1 MHLQKLSSIIPLT
14 PESSCDNDCYDQ
26 FEISQNHFCHQLFKV
41 HFCPNSIV
49 YINKFVELIMYQQI
63 KTQLGKIEILQEQ
76 LKTITVS
83 ARYSVQRD
91 VLHTKNVLQPSK
103 YSEKN
108 TSLQYKT
115 NPGHAHTYNIVLAGL
130 VNESTRPPRYQ
141 LSAFITFH
149 LIA

>member
-49 YINKFVELIMYQQI
+49 YIHKFVELIMYQQI
-63 KTQLGKIEILQEQ
+63 KTQLQKLGK
-76 LKTITVS
+76 LKAQNNKNVS